1 MDRELVHIRATFW
14 HFLGIPGT
22 NKHGDLSTTWRQRFK
37 AWQMEY
43 DPEIVVDELT
53 KNLPGLLGGI
63 MTKPYTIVIPIYEQV
78 TSMSGDGIKVFSTV
92 QPWFKCFFPK
102 DRGSNITSFAG
113 RHVLHIFTQWKNE
126 FICPAILQHGWK
138 ITHLSMIYFFFP
150 IVRFNYDW

>member
-1 MDRELVHIRATFW
+1 
-14 HFLGIPGT
+14 
-22 NKHGDLSTTWRQRFK
+22 
-37 AWQMEY
+37 MEY

-92 QPWFKCFFPK
+92 QPWFKCFFPQGQGLK
-102 DRGSNITSFAG
+102 
-113 RHVLHIFTQWKNE
+113 HYIFCRSTC
-126 FICPAILQHGWK
+126 F
-138 ITHLSMIYFFFP
+138 THLYTMEKRIHMPCNTSTWVEDHPFVYDLLFFFP